1 MRTMIDSFLTIII
14 VALGVLIFSQLVSE
28 HSQVTEARNYYT
40 EIVDRIESSHFNAA
54 VIDDIKDEIDE
65 INENDNK
72 GYSITITNSTDE
84 DNNVMIYEDRQIV
97 KVTMKYKVS
106 IPLFGTVDEG
116 VISGYAR

>member
-54 VIDDIKDEIDE
+54 VINDIKDEIDE